1 MVSYDELSNLLGAYP
16 DLIILRRFGPL
27 ASQVLLHLQAELL
40 ELDHDLN
47 FLRAAEKTDPEQQ
60 AHAKSWAKANA
71 SIAQGKRSIRKELI
85 EDAEKKLLRYCTSR
99 RPPCLHLS
107 HEFLAS
113 FADSL
118 AKDQFVTHTSGVLKL
133 PQPDRCDMDFLCTWL
148 ESERGGNNFLKK
160 HSDAEARAWD
170 PQQARDLMAV
180 NKRRDRFAAWVGNTI
195 MPLYHSKIG
204 HRIHPRIDDG
214 SIGPRYWYDDGHF
227 AAVGNVICTVL
238 SSVIPSIS
246 IVALYYIQNML
257 ARLLVI
263 IALSTLFSLI
273 MSFVAQGR
281 RYEVFAATTAFAAVQ
296 VVFVGGVNFVVGTQP
311 QPA

>member
-1 MVSYDELSNLLGAYP
+1 MVSYDELSDLLGTYL
-16 DLIILRRFGPL
+16 DLIILRRFGRL
-27 ASQVLLHLQAELL
+27 ASQVLLHLQVEIL
-40 ELDHDLN
+40 ELDDDLD
-47 FLRAAEKTDPEQQ
+47 FLRAAEKTDLEQQ
-60 AHAKSWAKANA
+60 EHAKSWAKAND

-85 EDAEKKLLRYCTSR
+85 EDAEKKLLRYY
-99 RPPCLHLS
+99 
-107 HEFLAS
+107 
-113 FADSL
+113 
-118 AKDQFVTHTSGVLKL
+118 QFVTQTSGVLKL
-133 PQPDRCDMDFLCTWL
+133 PRPDRCDMDFLCTWL
-148 ESERGGNNFLKK
+148 ESERGGQNFLKK
-160 HSDAEARAWD
+160 HSAAEARAWD
-170 PQQARDLMAV
+170 PQQARDLMTV
-180 NKRRDRFAAWVGNTI
+180 NKRRDRFAAWVSNTI
-195 MPLYHSKIG
+195 MPIYHSKIG

-246 IVALYYIQNML
+246 IVALYYIQNIL

-263 IALSTLFSLI
+263 IALCTLFSLI